1 MKKEKQ
7 SKKRKALKTILI
19 IVLAF
24 AVPLGSL
31 GLIYNYYLSKINFI
45 GNETTT
51 LGVDPDL
58 TDDFSLT
65 GEDASADE
73 GIDKNISDNRLW
85 YHDKI
90 INVLLI
96 GCDQGSQKLYYPRSD
111 AMIIVSLNKINKKV
125 NIVSLSRAAYVSIPG
140 HGRAR
145 LNASYA
151 YGGPALLIDT
161 IELNYKVRIDHFAS
175 VDFDGFKNI
184 IDLLGGI
191 DVHLTAAEVAYLDTV
206 FAAEGVSVSK
216 GAGTYHLNGT
226 MALAY
231 VRTRAIDTDRART
244 ARQRTVLTKIA
255 QKARN
260 MSASQALRLLN
271 EFLPLVS
278 TDFTKAGLTGQLVA
292 ALSYVRWPISQAIIP
307 SVAPSLIM
315 VGKQEVLI
323 LNWDVVKTDIHA
335 ILYPGIEPKEPPA
348 D

>member
-1 MKKEKQ
+1 MKKEKPA
-7 SKKRKALKTILI
+7 KKRKALKTVLI
-19 IVLAF
+19 ILLAF
-24 AVPLGSL
+24 AVPLGGL
-31 GLIYNYYLSKINFI
+31 GIFYNYYLSKIDFI
-45 GNETTT
+45 GDETTT

-58 TDDFSLT
+58 TEDFSLT
-65 GEDASADE
+65 GVDASADDDM
-73 GIDKNISDNRLW
+73 DKNISDNRLW

-96 GCDQGSQKLYYPRSD
+96 GCDQGSKSLYYPRSD

-125 NIVSLSRAAYVSIPG
+125 SIVSLSRAAYVSIPG

-145 LNASYA
+145 LNAAHA

-175 VDFDGFKNI
+175 VDFDSFKTI
-184 IDLLGGI
+184 IDLLGGV
-191 DVHLTAAEVAYLDTV
+191 DVTLTAAEVAYLDSV
-206 FAAEGVSVSK
+206 FIPEGVDVSK

-231 VRTRAIDTDRART
+231 VRTRAIDTDRDRT
-244 ARQRTVLTKIA
+244 GRQRTVLTKIA

-323 LNWDVVKTDIHA
+323 LNWDVVKSDIHA
-335 ILYPGIEPKEPPA
+335 ILYPGIEPKEPLT